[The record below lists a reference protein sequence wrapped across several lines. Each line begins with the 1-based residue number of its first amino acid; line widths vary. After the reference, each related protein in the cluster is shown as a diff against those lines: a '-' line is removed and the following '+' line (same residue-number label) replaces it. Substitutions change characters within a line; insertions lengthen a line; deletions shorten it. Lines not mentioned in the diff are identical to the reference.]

1 MSVWNQ
7 LVIIQLV
14 SETGPM
20 ALFFKESDFVVA
32 VQEAEKVFRAITT
45 RSHSG
50 TSSSLIKQK
59 IKSGW
64 RRAALRRK
72 LLNAIETN

>member
-32 VQEAEKVFRAITT
+32 VQEAEKVFFVP
-45 RSHSG
+45 
-50 TSSSLIKQK
+50 
-59 IKSGW
+59 
-64 RRAALRRK
+64 
-72 LLNAIETN
+72 